1 MNCPKCGKELKDG
14 DKFCTGCGTKIG
26 DGAAGYPEGAAE
38 PENNAGN
45 ASFGEGGNA
54 GSGISFG
61 SSKTM
66 IRRYFFGFSDM
77 MWLSILAAVI
87 FSALGLS
94 FLRTVAVIAFFA
106 SIGLTIYITIT
117 GAGKSNVDTATQRSI
132 EMLRE
137 RAFDKFNVDSE
148 QIGEVAPIH
157 IAGEG
162 ASPDELGVGL
172 TTNFKHINQIAK
184 IYTKDPIKAY
194 RISLDGAVRCL
205 LIQATVYA
213 FTDTQLLVYSG
224 NVDISTGTIYKE
236 SVAEIF
242 YKDINGVTQTDVLKK
257 FRVGLFKKQYYTLKN
272 VEFDICGII
281 KTAAFDS
288 NFVPDAET
296 SLRGMES
303 YIREK
308 KF

>member
-1 MNCPKCGKELKDG
+1 METSFAQD
-14 DKFCTGCGTKIG
+14 
-26 DGAAGYPEGAAE
+26 AE
-38 PENNAGN
+38 RKLGMDPENNAGN

-106 SIGLTIYITIT
+106 SIGLTIYIRFT

-162 ASPDELGVGL
+162 ASPDE
-172 TTNFKHINQIAK
+172 
-184 IYTKDPIKAY
+184 
-194 RISLDGAVRCL
+194 AVRCL